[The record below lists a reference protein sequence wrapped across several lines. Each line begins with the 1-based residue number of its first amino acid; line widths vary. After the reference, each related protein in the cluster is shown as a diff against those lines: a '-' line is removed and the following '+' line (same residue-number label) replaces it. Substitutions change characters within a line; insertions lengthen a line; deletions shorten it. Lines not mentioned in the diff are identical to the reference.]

1 MPSAPMSWSRIRE
14 GFPLWTSAVT
24 INKNKCRATLPLSDL
39 TSSGF
44 VPGWQSWVLTKW
56 KVWMGSNLGALA
68 VHLRAK
74 GLDKLRFHSCGF
86 DDEIL
91 AAIGVELG
99 RIKKLMISRHL
110 DDASIELIALALQSP
125 NNEMKELVLDY
136 AASSIE
142 THLVPAL
149 KHPNCNLAKLSLFVH
164 GSEHK
169 EAAKA
174 VEDTLRDRLALF
186 ALLQGR
192 QPRRRD
198 AKRPEAQRLWVGGG
212 SSLPRRTS
220 RTPPSSYSPSIGIDT
235 RGSELD
241 LLGTLGFGA
250 CISAGVDKV
259 GESDC
264 ESFWRDAQCGLF
276 PTRFTKGHGVALD
289 AIASYGVKAALL
301 PCH

>member
-1 MPSAPMSWSRIRE
+1 MQ
-14 GFPLWTSAVT
+14 
-24 INKNKCRATLPLSDL
+24 SDA
-39 TSSGF
+39 
-44 VPGWQSWVLTKW
+44 
-56 KVWMGSNLGALA
+56 ALERFDK
-68 VHLRAK
+68 LRV
-74 GLDKLRFHSCGF
+74 GQLRFHSCGF

-174 VEDTLRDRLALF
+174 VEGHSPRPPCAVCAVARATSKETVLPVEMFQL
-186 ALLQGR
+186 
-192 QPRRRD
+192 PRRRD

-235 RGSELD
+235 RGSERV
-241 LLGTLGFGA
+241 GTPL
-250 CISAGVDKV
+250 
-259 GESDC
+259 
-264 ESFWRDAQCGLF
+264 
-276 PTRFTKGHGVALD
+276 
-289 AIASYGVKAALL
+289 
-301 PCH
+301 